1 MKTLRTAPTLPI
13 EYFKEIPTEIIC
25 HILSSCDLRK
35 GQAQVAPHYLS
46 QIARVCKTWHN
57 SMHDIAVTLLNRGE
71 IRLVHIP
78 FIAREKRPYLQA
90 FYICLYLEFLNAKIS
105 LEEVQRL
112 SQNQIRIPPKKTLKK
127 RNMTYIDLTDLRYFD
142 PWLLLRVEPF
152 FNNSE
157 TLVRSHCSFK
167 DTLILPKFTELKS
180 LNITPNYNTDL
191 SFIKTLKKLEHLS
204 IHFICKILFENTL
217 DTLSQ
222 TNTISSLSLSTSEH
236 PYLNFKEGFCLP
248 NQIKDISLKGFNFT
262 SDILDKTS
270 EVERLD
276 LKNTY
281 LKMPISFESL
291 KKLKHLSLHIREV
304 ITTLAIKNLHLDFL
318 GLTAVS
324 LQKLTMENCLIKKFK
339 PICPL
344 LENMPNVSSSKG

>member
-1 MKTLRTAPTLPI
+1 MPS
-13 EYFKEIPTEIIC
+13 EITC
-25 HILSSCDLRK
+25 HILSSCDLKK
-35 GQAQVAPHYLS
+35 GQTHVAPHYLS
-46 QIARVCKTWHN
+46 QIARVCKTWN
-57 SMHDIAVTLLNRGE
+57 NLMHDIAVILLNKGE

-78 FIAREKRPYLQA
+78 FIAKEKRPNLQT
-90 FYICLYLEFLNAKIS
+90 FYISLYLEFINGKTS

-112 SQNQIRIPPKKTLKK
+112 SQNQLSLPPNKKKTFNFRK
-127 RNMTYIDLTDLRYFD
+127 MTYIDLTDLRYFD
-142 PWLLLRVEPF
+142 KWLTLRVEPF
-152 FNNSE
+152 FKNFE

-191 SFIKTLKKLEHLS
+191 SFIKTLEKLEHLS

-217 DTLSQ
+217 DTLSM
-222 TNTISSLSLSTSEH
+222 TNTVSSLALSTSEY

-248 NQIKDISLKGFNFT
+248 NQIKDISLKGFNFR
-262 SDILDKTS
+262 SDILDKSS
-270 EVERLD
+270 EVERID

-291 KKLKHLSLHIREV
+291 EKLRYLSLHIREL
-304 ITTLAIKNLHLDFL
+304 ITTLAIKNLNLDFL

-324 LQKLTMENCLIKKFK
+324 LQKLTMENCFIKKFK

-344 LENMPNVSSSKG
+344 MESTPDVSSSKG